1 MPVYEFEC
9 RDCGPFTELR
19 SLDRSSLPAN
29 CPACG
34 EVSPKVFSI
43 INLRAMRPEN
53 RTAHDRNERSA
64 HAPHVCGSGCSHTH
78 SQPKSRAKN
87 CNMSKTDWALL
98 AATIARA
105 FRPRCTAFPPCEI
118 AEAKSSA

>member
-29 CPACG
+29 CPGCG
-34 EVSPKVFSI
+34 ELAPKVFSV

-53 RTAHDRNERSA
+53 RRAHELNERSA
-64 HAPHVCGSGCSHTH
+64 HAPHVCGSGCSHGH
-78 SQPKSRAKN
+78 AKPKSRVK
-87 CNMSKTDWALL
+87 KQPDKPALQYS
-98 AATIARA
+98 TKQNS
-105 FRPRCTAFPPCEI
+105 RPWMLGH
-118 AEAKSSA
+118 